1 MLHKKICMLGSFA
14 VGKSSLTERFTN
26 SIFSERYH
34 TTIGVR
40 IHTRTVGSEGSAMKL
55 VVWDL
60 AGEDELVS
68 VRTEYLR
75 GSSGYLLVVDATRP
89 NTASVAERLRETV
102 ESAVGKIPS
111 VIAINKIDLVDAA
124 ATDAIRQRVEAIGG
138 NVAFTSAKTGSGV
151 DAAFLSLATKLVGS

>member
-14 VGKSSLTERFTN
+14 VGKSSLTERFT
-26 SIFSERYH
+26 SSLFSERYH

-40 IHTRTVGSEGSAMKL
+40 VHTRTVNLGSSEMKL

-89 NTASVAERLRETV
+89 NTTSVAERLRETV
-102 ESAVGKIPS
+102 ESAIGNVPS
-111 VIAINKIDLVDAA
+111 VIAVNKIDLVDTAA
-124 ATDAIRQRVEAIGG
+124 VDAIRLRVEAFGA
-138 NVAFTSAKTGSGV
+138 NVAFTSAKTGCGV
-151 DAAFLSLATKLVGS
+151 DAAFLSLAMKLVAP